1 MKRESTCPY
10 PHFGY
15 GVSARTSIRQLQT
28 MTHSSVSGGRSA
40 RLRSSA
46 VAPLAIACLLGAAAP
61 LVSAVTVDFSDLP
74 LAGPSVQA
82 GYGGVYH
89 NGSDG
94 AGGFTSGGAFFVN
107 NYNSAWDSWDGFA
120 YSTTNDT
127 TNGYPNQYSAYSTG
141 NDGAY
146 AVAFP
151 GYDTPAT
158 ISFANGVAPVS
169 VSLTNTTY
177 AALDMLNG
185 GLFGSKKF
193 GGASGDDPDYFS
205 ITFTGYD
212 QAHVETGAVT
222 FFLADFRFESNSL
235 DYIVNDWTT
244 LDLSGLG
251 LGVRG
256 IELSWDSS
264 DVGAFGI
271 NTPLYVALDDL
282 VLTVAIPEPASAAAL
297 AGLGALGLVVAA
309 RRRRAP
315 RA

>member
-1 MKRESTCPY
+1 MIP
-10 PHFGY
+10 
-15 GVSARTSIRQLQT
+15 
-28 MTHSSVSGGRSA
+28 SSVSGGRSA
-40 RLRSSA
+40 RRRPSA
-46 VAPLAIACLLGAAAP
+46 LAPLATACLLGATAP

-74 LAGPSVQA
+74 LTSPPTQA
-82 GYGGVYH
+82 GHGGVYY

-94 AGGFTSGGAFFVN
+94 AGGFTSGGVFFGN

-127 TNGYPNQYSAYSTG
+127 SNGFPNQYSAYASA

-151 GYDTPAT
+151 GYGTPAT
-158 ISFANGVAPVS
+158 ISFASGVAPVS
-169 VSLTNTTY
+169 VNLTNTTY

-193 GGASGDDPDYFS
+193 GGVSGDDPDHFS

-212 QAHVETGAVT
+212 QAHGVTGAVT
-222 FFLADFRFESNSL
+222 FFLADFRFENNDL
-235 DYIVNDWTT
+235 DYVVDGWTT

-251 LGVRG
+251 LGVRS
-256 IELSWDSS
+256 IELGWDSS

-282 VLTVAIPEPASAAAL
+282 VLTAAIPEPASAAAL